1 MCATRYTI
9 ITFCKLILQVALTS
23 PVCII
28 MQTTHCT
35 YSVRAC
41 VNIQRQILHTPQWPP
56 SHPCVLF
63 PRHVTLLTGVRLH
76 NMSTI
81 MRQRLTTHIVPA
93 NGIVRSIFLWF
104 VVRSGS
110 SEDLV
115 EDTTLHSFLLF
126 PLLSSPTTPR
136 AGRES
141 GGKLPLT
148 ILQLQGLSVRSEG
161 WLGGAGGLIKSIR
174 LPT

>member
-1 MCATRYTI
+1 M
-9 ITFCKLILQVALTS
+9 ALTS

-41 VNIQRQILHTPQWPP
+41 VNIQRQILHTPQWPL

-63 PRHVTLLTGVRLH
+63 PRHVTLLAGVRLH

-115 EDTTLHSFLLF
+115 EDTTLLLAI
-126 PLLSSPTTPR
+126 SIAIITNHT
-136 AGRES
+136 ES
-141 GGKLPLT
+141 WARIGWKIAAHDP
-148 ILQLQGLSVRSEG
+148 SVT
-161 WLGGAGGLIKSIR
+161 GA
-174 LPT
+174 